1 VKYNSYEDSKKNM
14 VQENVTQDSGAP
26 SFQQP
31 ERDYIGFVKWFNNQ
45 KGYGFVRILTSGER
59 YEQDV
64 FVHQS
69 NVQTQHDRTYRSLVP
84 SECVVFNLGSLDS
97 EGRPQATEVTGV
109 NGSLFCDRKARREH
123 LRRTRRQEPSEE

>member
-1 VKYNSYEDSKKNM
+1 MSEESS
-14 VQENVTQDSGAP
+14 TP
-26 SFQQP
+26 TFQQP
-31 ERDYIGFVKWFNNQ
+31 ERDFIGFVKWFNNQ
-45 KGYGFVRILTSGER
+45 KGYGFVRILTSGEH

-69 NVQTQHDRTYRSLVP
+69 NVQTQHERTYRSLVP

-109 NGSLFCDRKARREH
+109 NGSLFCDRKARREQM
-123 LRRTRRQEPSEE
+123 RKSRRQGQTQDQSDE